1 MTNGRSRTPFRRIRG
16 RIALACA
23 TVMVGTLLQAVT
35 QPQPAAAADK
45 GTGRPSL
52 PASEKPIPGTRGK
65 PAAKRTTAGKPP
77 VPLPAPDRTW
87 PKAATAR
94 IALATTTAGSVKAT
108 GLPLEL
114 DTRVKK
120 GEKSATGTVQAEV
133 VSRKAAQGAGVDGVM
148 FTLRAENTASEG
160 TVRARVDYSTFADAY
175 GGGYADR
182 LTLVQLPPCALTT
195 PSLIACRTPKP
206 VAAVND
212 TEQRTL
218 TAPSLELAAKAPTV
232 FAAVSTTDGSRGDYK
247 ATSLSASATWNTNLN
262 TGDFSWSY
270 NMPVPEVPGSLLPN
284 VGLSYSSGSVDG
296 RTANTNN
303 QSSWAGDGFS
313 MWPGFIE
320 RRYKPCA
327 DDGIEHANGKPGDLC
342 WGYDNAFISF
352 NGKAGELVPT
362 GANTWKLRDDDGTK
376 IDRLTS
382 ANRANGDNDGE
393 YWRLTAP
400 NGTRYYFGY
409 HRLPGWAEGKE
420 ATDSTWTV
428 PVFGDDTDEPCKAVT
443 FAASHCQQAWRWNL
457 DYVVD
462 VHSNAMAYY
471 YHKESNSYGRNL
483 EAADNSRYTRGGA
496 LDRIEYGLKSSSMYG
511 TKALARVDFTNS
523 ERCVATSSMDC
534 SSIDTQS
541 AYWYDTPWDLNCD
554 IGETCDEGRLSP
566 SFFTRKRLSQ
576 VTTQVL
582 EGTAYQNVDSWKL
595 AHHWGMAD
603 TDYQLLLSSI
613 QHTGHTAT
621 PAITQP
627 KTTFGYTQ
635 LANRLDRVG
644 DGFAPFIKAR
654 LSTVINEAGGQLD
667 ANYTAAACDADA
679 LPTPSTNTTRCFPQF
694 IGGSD
699 TADPVQQW
707 FNKYTVASVTE
718 SDRTGGGAPDKVTRY
733 DYLGGAAWHYD
744 DDDGL
749 TKDKHRTWS
758 QWRGY
763 GHVRVQTGGQG
774 GASAMKSQ
782 QDSYFL
788 RGMDGDR
795 LNATGGTKNVTI
807 TLGTGEGDPLTDH
820 ESAAGFAYKTVSYSG
835 PGGTVLSKTVNRPW
849 KHQTASK
856 VRDWGTITANFT
868 GTSNSKTFISLD
880 NGAGTDWRTVSKAT
894 THDTATGLVTE
905 VHDLGNHSTAADNRC
920 IRTSYATNTTLNILT
935 LPARVETV
943 AKPCDTTPV
952 RPADVLSDVRTA
964 YDNQAYGDAPTKG
977 LPTATSMLKE
987 YDGTTAVYLE
997 ASGTYDSYGRQVTS
1011 TDLTATTR
1019 VTAAGVISRTL
1030 RTDGRTTTTE
1040 RTPAVGIPTTLAVTT
1055 PPATAGDAS
1064 TSQTTTTEHDPVRGL
1079 PLTQTDTNGKVT
1091 SFAYD
1096 ALGRSTKIWFAD
1108 RTTSQ
1113 IPHREFIYTPAGD
1126 GQPNVVATKTLG
1138 NHGVQRTSYVLYD
1151 GMQRPRQTQ
1160 EPGPGGG
1167 TLISDT
1173 FYDERG
1179 LVAKTFST
1187 YYTTSAPGTQLFT
1200 PNNALSV
1207 ESQTRYTYDGLGRQT
1222 EVREIAGNGDGGT
1235 VLAVSQTIHG
1245 GDRTTVIPPTGGTA
1259 TTTLV
1264 DVRGKTTQLRQ
1275 HHEPTAGSTY
1285 DKTSYTYHP
1294 SGQLTKVTDPA
1305 NVSWNYTYDLM
1316 GRQTVNED
1324 PDKGTTTNTY
1334 DDRGQLRTTHNDA
1347 TNITLA
1353 HLYDNLGRKTQLRK
1367 DSATGPLRAEWTYDT
1382 ITGAKGHLAD
1392 STRYENGNA
1401 YTSKVVAYNRLYQ
1414 PLRTSITIPTAE
1426 GDLAG
1431 TYVSTMSYNVSG
1443 LPQGVGYP
1451 AAGSLPGAVVSFTY
1465 DDHTLRTTGIHGSQG
1480 VEGLTSYSLT
1490 GKPLQNELFRNG
1502 KKTWVTNGYE
1512 WGTQRLSTTRVDRED
1527 VPGVDQSNTYRY
1539 DDSANIL
1546 SVTDVSRSGTDN
1558 QCFTYDFA
1566 RRITQAWTQNTTT
1579 CAATPSSTVIGGP
1592 APYWHSY
1599 TYRPDGNRA
1608 TETLHD
1614 PTGDTTKDRTRTY
1627 EYPAAGQ
1634 PQPHTLTSVTSAGP
1648 PGTPEDSFTYVGG
1661 NTVSRTVNG
1670 TTQNLEWDPEGHLA
1684 KVTEPVPGSA
1694 AKVTRYLYDAEGNRL
1709 IGRTPTETT
1718 LYLGSTEITL
1728 PKTSAGA
1735 PTPTP
1740 SATRYIHLGG
1750 GHQGVQEDDGTVS
1763 FTLADHH
1770 GTAQLATNATTQQLT
1785 QRRSL
1790 PFGGTRG
1797 TQPTTWPGTKGFVGG
1812 TDDTKNTGLTH
1823 LGAREYDP
1831 SVGRFI
1837 SVDPILQAD
1846 LPQTLNG
1853 YTYGA
1858 QNPLAFSDPSGL
1870 KIACGAGHDTP
1881 CPGNDPNGDGV
1892 VNPGYPN
1899 TNVPTKKPSTKTP
1912 IKETPP
1918 PAIQIGEFVI
1928 PTPEAITKLFTYRKN
1943 LSYESNVQLWARNY
1957 CSNVAKMGK
1966 SEFCNIASTTG
1977 YFGQSTIEFEMDI
1990 LEIIGARDYVD
2001 CLTGKG
2007 SASCGAAAAD
2017 VALIIISRGR
2027 SKAAEIGFKATKIR
2041 IKNKG
2046 TKSITCLIGLGNSFK
2061 KGTPVLMADGS
2072 TKPIEKIKAGDKVLA
2087 TEPETGQSLPKTV
2100 EASLVHNDDD
2110 LIDIRVR
2117 TSDDKTA
2124 TISTTAHHLFWDQ
2137 ATNSWKPAGALT
2149 NQSQLANPMTLPAS
2163 VESTQRRPS
2172 SMDMYD
2178 LTVADFHTY
2187 YVLAGETPVLVHNS
2201 TPCPT
2206 AINLGSRP
2214 AGVGDDWVGRGADN
2228 GKGIV
2233 WQKPGS
2239 TGNGDMVRVMDPTG
2253 RYPNGYVRFHNRS
2266 GQPIGLDGKP
2276 GSKADTHISMNPD
2289 GTYPLPEG
2297 W

>member
-87 PKAATAR
+87 PEHATAR

-133 VSRKAAQGAGVDGVM
+133 VSRKAAQSAGVDGVM

-212 TEQRTL
+212 TEQQTL
-218 TAPSLELAAKAPTV
+218 TAPSLALAAKAPTV

-247 ATSLSASATWNTNLN
+247 ATSLAASATWKANLN

-270 NMPVPEVPGSLLPN
+270 NMPVPEVPGGLLPN

-296 RTANTNN
+296 RTGNTNN
-303 QSSWAGDGFS
+303 QSSWAGDGFD
-313 MWPGFIE
+313 MWPGYIE

-327 DDGIEHANGKPGDLC
+327 DDGIEHANGNKPGDLC
-342 WGYDNAFISF
+342 WSYDNAFISF
-352 NGKAGELVPT
+352 NGKGGELVPT
-362 GANTWKLRDDDGTK
+362 GTNTWKLRNDDGTK

-409 HRLPGWAEGKE
+409 HRLPGWADGKE

-428 PVFGDDTDEPCKAVT
+428 PVFGDDTDEPCKAAT

-483 EAADNSRYTRGGA
+483 EATDNSRYTRGGA
-496 LDRIEYGLKSSSMYG
+496 LDRIEYGLKSSSMYA

-541 AYWYDTPWDLNCD
+541 AYWYDTPWDLNCNT
-554 IGETCDEGRLSP
+554 GETCDEGRLSP

-576 VTTQVL
+576 VTTEIL
-582 EGTAYQNVDSWKL
+582 EGTTYQNVDSWRL

-613 QHTGHTAT
+613 QRTGHTAT
-621 PAITQP
+621 LAITQP

-667 ANYTAAACDADA
+667 ASYTAATCDADA
-679 LPTPSTNTTRCFPQF
+679 LPTPSANTTRCFPQF
-694 IGGSD
+694 IGGSTTD
-699 TADPVQQW
+699 DPVQQW
-707 FNKYTVASVTE
+707 FNKYTVDSVTE

-782 QDSYFL
+782 EDTYFL

-795 LNATGGTKNVTI
+795 LNAAGGTKSVTV
-807 TLGTGEGDPLTDH
+807 TLGEGEGSALTDH
-820 ESAAGFAYKTVSYSG
+820 ESAAGFAYKTVNYSG
-835 PGGTVLSKTVNRPW
+835 PGGTVLNKTVNRPW
-849 KHQTASK
+849 KHQTASR

-880 NGAGTDWRTVSKAT
+880 NGAGTDWRTMS
-894 THDTATGLVTE
+894 TATSYDTVAGRVTE
-905 VHDLGNHSTAADNRC
+905 VDDLGNHSTITDNRC
-920 IRTSYATNTTLNILT
+920 TRTTYATNTTLNILT

-943 AKPCDTTPV
+943 SEPCDATPA

-964 YDNQAYGDAPTKG
+964 YDNQTYGDAPTKG
-977 LPTATSMLKE
+977 LPTATATLKE

-997 ASGTYDSYGRQVTS
+997 AGGTYDSYGRSLTS
-1011 TDLTATTR
+1011 TDLTSTTR
-1019 VTAAGVISRTL
+1019 VTAAGVITRTP

-1040 RTPAVGIPTTLAVTT
+1040 RTPATGIPVTVTT
-1055 PPATAGDAS
+1055 TSPPATTGDAS
-1064 TSQTTTTEHDPVRGL
+1064 TAQTTTIEHDPLRGL
-1079 PLTQTDTNGKVT
+1079 PLTETDTNGKIT
-1091 SFAYD
+1091 NFAHD
-1096 ALGRSTKIWFAD
+1096 ALGRATKVWLPDRSTGQTPTYEFA
-1108 RTTSQ
+1108 
-1113 IPHREFIYTPAGD
+1113 YTHASD

-1138 NHGVQRTSYVLYD
+1138 NHGVQRTSYALYD
-1151 GMQRPRQTQ
+1151 GQLRPRQAQ
-1160 EPGPGGG
+1160 EPGPNGG
-1167 TLISDT
+1167 TLIGDT

-1222 EVREIAGNGDGGT
+1222 EVRQIAGNGDGGT
-1235 VLAVSQTIHG
+1235 VLATSQTIHG
-1245 GDRTTVIPPTGGTA
+1245 GDRTTVVPPTGGTA

-1264 DVRGKTTQLRQ
+1264 DARGNTTQLRE
-1275 HHEPTAGSTY
+1275 HHEPTVGSTY

-1294 SGQLTKVTDPA
+1294 NGQLAKVTDPQ
-1305 NVSWNYTYDLM
+1305 NISWNYTYDLM
-1316 GRQTVNED
+1316 GRQTVNDD

-1347 TNITLA
+1347 TNVTLA
-1353 HLYDNLGRKTQLRK
+1353 HLYDNLGRKTQLRRN
-1367 DSATGPLRAEWTYDT
+1367 SATGPLRAEWTYDT
-1382 ITGAKGHLAD
+1382 ITGAKGHLAE

-1490 GKPLQNELFRNG
+1490 GKPLQHELFRNG

-1539 DDSANIL
+1539 DDAANVL

-1566 RRITQAWTQNTTT
+1566 RRVTQAWTQNTTT
-1579 CAATPSSTVIGGP
+1579 CAATPSSSVIGGP

-1614 PTGDTTKDRTRTY
+1614 PTGDTTKNRTRTY

-1634 PQPHTLTSVTSAGP
+1634 PQPHTLTSVTDAGLP
-1648 PGTPEDSFTYVGG
+1648 TRPADSFTYTGG
-1661 NTVSRTVNG
+1661 YTTSRTVNG

-1684 KVTEPVPGSA
+1684 KVTEPVPGST
-1694 AKVTRYLYDAEGNRL
+1694 AKVTQYLYDTEGNRL

-1728 PKTSAGA
+1728 PKTTTPA
-1735 PTPTP
+1735 PTP
-1740 SATRYIHLGG
+1740 AGTRYIDLGG
-1750 GHQGVQEDDGTVS
+1750 GHQAVQEDDGTVS

-1770 GTAQLATNATTQQLT
+1770 GTAQLATDAATQQLT

-1797 TQPTTWPGTKGFVGG
+1797 TQPTTWPGTKGFVNG

-1831 SVGRFI
+1831 TIGRFI
-1837 SVDPILQAD
+1837 SVDPLLQTTI
-1846 LPQTLNG
+1846 PQTLNG

-1858 QNPLAFSDPSGL
+1858 QNPLLNADASGL
-1870 KIACGAGHDTP
+1870 GVPECHSGVLDKCNNGTPTKESTYHPEREPAVCTQGCYEGPSSSGTSKGNGGGNKGGGNSGGGSSKKHEDRSVLESIFYGAGEIFYGTLSTVPYTLELGGWLVDGD
-1881 CPGNDPNGDGV
+1881 CWNGGAGAPGCDYGTQYDQYIESLGYDISSDAYLV
-1892 VNPGYPN
+1892 PGL
-1899 TNVPTKKPSTKTP
+1899 V
-1912 IKETPP
+1912 
-1918 PAIQIGEFVI
+1918 
-1928 PTPEAITKLFTYRKN
+1928 
-1943 LSYESNVQLWARNY
+1943 
-1957 CSNVAKMGK
+1957 
-1966 SEFCNIASTTG
+1966 
-1977 YFGQSTIEFEMDI
+1977 
-1990 LEIIGARDYVD
+1990 GA
-2001 CLTGKG
+2001 
-2007 SASCGAAAAD
+2007 
-2017 VALIIISRGR
+2017 IISRRPNG
-2027 SKAAEIGFKATKIR
+2027 
-2041 IKNKG
+2041 KNLDPPSLSPCK
-2046 TKSITCLIGLGNSFK
+2046 NSFIA
-2061 KGTPVLMADGS
+2061 GTDVLMADGT
-2072 TKPIEKIKAGDKVLA
+2072 TKDIEEIKIGDTVIAKD
-2087 TEPETGQSLPKTV
+2087 PETGEAGPRTVTHLIFSTGGKRLTTLTVDGTDSLTATDNHPFWSPSENRWIDAGDITPTMTLLTNNGQTV
-2100 EASLVHNDDD
+2100 TVTATRTSNEHASVYNLTVDD
-2110 LIDIRVR
+2110 L
-2117 TSDDKTA
+2117 
-2124 TISTTAHHLFWDQ
+2124 
-2137 ATNSWKPAGALT
+2137 
-2149 NQSQLANPMTLPAS
+2149 
-2163 VESTQRRPS
+2163 
-2172 SMDMYD
+2172 
-2178 LTVADFHTY
+2178 HTY
-2187 YVLAGETPVLVHNS
+2187 YVLAGETPVLVHNT
-2201 TPCPT
+2201 TPTPSGVVYLRT
-2206 AINLGSRP
+2206 DLISGEEYVGQAKNWNRFTKRQREHAKKYPNKSFTFEVLGRANPGKDLDVLEESWMR
-2214 AGVGDDWVGRGADN
+2214 AGG
-2228 GKGIV
+2228 GKKSV
-2233 WQKPGS
+2233 PGS
-2239 TGNGDMVRVMDPTG
+2239 VLENGRVQMNDD
-2253 RYPNGYVRFHNRS
+2253 RY
-2266 GQPIGLDGKP
+2266 
-2276 GSKADTHISMNPD
+2276 KAAGGDVC
-2289 GTYPLPEG
+2289 
-2297 W
+2297 